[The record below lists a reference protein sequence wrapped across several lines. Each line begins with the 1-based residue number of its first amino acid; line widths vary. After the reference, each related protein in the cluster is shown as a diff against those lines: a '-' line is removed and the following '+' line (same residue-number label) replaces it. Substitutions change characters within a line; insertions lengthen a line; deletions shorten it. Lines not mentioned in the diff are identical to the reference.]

1 MIDKMDKD
9 WILFKHKPSSGPGAT
24 AQTTMH
30 QSASSLLRTTQD
42 TNRPYAQ
49 DLADLFTTLIASL
62 DLRSHRHMFK
72 TYACTFTTEDCLVNL
87 ASLRFTQSN
96 RMTDPNDSRRIVT
109 TTTTTTFSMARD
121 MARTTCVRFIDAGYI
136 EPAYENHMDGFRD
149 KMRWKLT
156 PKGLYIL
163 KCFST
168 RSGMMSG
175 SIATLLVGGGGGG
188 GVNVNGFEVIMLER
202 DAETDDIALDRA
214 SAEVVFCRFA
224 GATPNCSMRG
234 RGAQGPRKAK
244 RLLAAAART
253 GSSSSLSSA
262 ASDSSSGDEAADTKV
277 SYGVCLTE
285 RVESGS
291 THHCFSAADAIDW
304 LLRHVSVVDLHECM
318 AIASAFITHG
328 LVESLIGGSR
338 IETTSSIAN
347 YAVTD
352 HGRRVAGWDMLPSR
366 NPSPHRCRSSSPS
379 PATAMSSVASSNVSR
394 TQQILS
400 DPALRLLFREFLRQS
415 FCEEN
420 LQFYLEAE
428 RLLQHHK
435 SHPQNESVIDEDR
448 ECLAKAYALYNA
460 YLANGSPCE
469 LNLDYTLRT
478 ALATKMA
485 GTVLNTDV
493 AIRDAVIEVMALV
506 ERAQQQVYK
515 LMASDSVP
523 KFTQTE
529 PYLAAIYPPLSS

>member
-1 MIDKMDKD
+1 MMDKMDKD
-9 WILFKHKPSSGPGAT
+9 WILFKHKPSSGPSAS

-30 QSASSLLRTTQD
+30 QSATSLLRTTQG

-96 RMTDPNDSRRIVT
+96 RMPDPNDSRRIVT

-121 MARTTCVRFIDAGYI
+121 MARTTCVRFVDAGYV
-136 EPAYENHMDGFRD
+136 EPAYENHMEGFRD
-149 KMRWKLT
+149 KVRWKLT

-163 KCFST
+163 RCFST

-175 SIATLLVGGGGGG
+175 SIATLLVGG
-188 GVNVNGFEVIMLER
+188 NVNGYEVVMLER

-214 SAEVVFCRFA
+214 STEVVFCRFA
-224 GATPNCSMRG
+224 GATPNYSVRG
-234 RGAQGPRKAK
+234 RGAQQPRGAK

-262 ASDSSSGDEAADTKV
+262 ASDSSSGDEAMDTKG

-304 LLRHVSVVDLHECM
+304 LLRHVSVVDSRECV
-318 AIASAFITHG
+318 AIASAFIIHG
-328 LVESLIGGSR
+328 LVQNLVGGSE

-366 NPSPHRCRSSSPS
+366 NPSPHRRRSSSSS
-379 PATAMSSVASSNVSR
+379 PATVMSPIACSNVSR

-435 SHPQNESVIDEDR
+435 SHPQSESIIDEDR
-448 ECLAKAYALYNA
+448 DCLAKAYALYNA

-485 GTVLNTDV
+485 GTVLNTDA
-493 AIRDAVIEVMALV
+493 AIRDAVVEVMALV

-529 PYLAAIYPPLSS
+529 PYLAAIYPPLST